1 MAESILKNLD
11 LSTEE
16 SRDIIEFLASKRNVS
31 NNERMTD
38 EDLLSTLE
46 KPLKNKKIT
55 NNNKLY
61 LKIKKE

>member
-1 MAESILKNLD
+1 MDESILKNLD

-16 SRDIIEFLASKRNVS
+16 SRDIIELLARKRNVS
-31 NNERMTD
+31 YYERMAD
-38 EDLLSTLE
+38 EELLSS
-46 KPLKNKKIT
+46 LKKTPKKKIT